1 MNTEEI
7 IHVYEDK
14 IVKDFNQYMPK
25 LLTWL
30 TNLVRESNNHDVVD
44 SR

>member
-1 MNTEEI
+1 MNIEEI
-7 IHVYEDK
+7 THVYEDK